1 MSDAIYYG
9 AHSLTIGDKHTWRDW
24 HLIPVERPEFADAEP
39 KFTYIEVPGSDGEL
53 DASEALAGRLLFNMR
68 EGQFQF
74 YVDNDHEPWVQLYG
88 RIKRYLQG
96 RQLKAVL
103 DDDPLWYYEGRF
115 WCTDA
120 SQDGIHM
127 KITINYKVKAYK
139 YKLYTSIEDVP
150 WDPLTLDDVV
160 PLYLTKDIHL
170 EGETIVELPA
180 RAIGRA
186 AVIPRFIV
194 EIGADNPDG
203 SIDLELTNPE
213 LKISRARSLAAG
225 STTDPGFILSGQ
237 NDDNVCRLKFSGNGK
252 VSIEYRSGEL

>member
-39 KFTYIEVPGSDGEL
+39 KFTFIDVPGADDEL

-74 YVDNDHEPWVQLYG
+74 YVDNDHEPWRVLYG

-96 RQLKAVL
+96 RSLKAVL

-115 WCTDA
+115 WCTDPT
-120 SQDGIHM
+120 QDGIHM

-139 YKLYTSIEDVP
+139 YRLYTSTQDVP

-160 PLYLTKDIHL
+160 PLALVTNIPL
-170 EGETIVELPA
+170 EGETVVDLPA

-186 AVIPRFIV
+186 AVIPTFIV
-194 EIGADNPDG
+194 ETTDN
-203 SIDLELTNPE
+203 DLEVALTNPE
-213 LKISRARSLAAG
+213 LRINRTRALSNG
-225 STTDPGFILSGQ
+225 STIDPGFILSGQ
-237 NDDNVCRLKFSGNGK
+237 NDDNVCTLKFLGTGT
-252 VSIEYRSGEL
+252 VSIDYRSGEL